1 MATPIFD
8 HAHPKIIEITFKLS
22 SICTSMQKISS
33 FHKFILKKQLILE
46 SHDQTGHTHFWPYP
60 TKNFLI
66 KAISLISS
74 VDIVDKNILQSDWL
88 KTFWPTSQEQKFSQI
103 WDLYRNTANKVYFHY
118 RTNSVN
124 INDQI
129 FKQIQKTL
137 FLDHFWSI
145 FPIFGV
151 KKFFLENPYNSIW
164 LSSTMPKFRKN

>member
-22 SICTSMQKISS
+22 SICTSIQKISS

-88 KTFWPTSQEQKFSQI
+88 KTFWPTSQEQKGTQQTR
-103 WDLYRNTANKVYFHY
+103 Y
-118 RTNSVN
+118 
-124 INDQI
+124 I
-129 FKQIQKTL
+129 FIIEQIQ
-137 FLDHFWSI
+137 
-145 FPIFGV
+145 
-151 KKFFLENPYNSIW
+151 
-164 LSSTMPKFRKN
+164 